1 MEPLEIMATYSRRDF
16 EQIPSAIHKDP
27 PVWEADNQLHA
38 RSIVTTLPASTS
50 ITAFMSY
57 TVVTDVCEGIAD
69 CIPVCPVEC
78 MYWADGKTNAK
89 GCKYVWIDDS
99 ICIRCGACLSV
110 CPIEGAILDEW
121 HPELQKG
128 NTTQDKVVLSSD
140 LDLST
145 VSKDRLALAIRELID
160 EPDTGVQ
167 CERLRKLH
175 LSSLQRLPIDERKD
189 YMLTLFDAVG
199 ALPGS
204 TYHLQREW
212 WARLPEPVAEPHE
225 EDASPLR
232 DHLSRRLPIVQLT
245 RIVFASGGSR
255 LQAGLRLAARY
266 PEAVRVVARNTA
278 DLRDNATVDAIT
290 TAAKAFMQV
299 GSLLSAIDA
308 ASAELTAIPATNRRA
323 LPRMLAVLGL
333 VDRTDENSVAGLI
346 KYSQVIRY
354 SHRRGNSDAKASSWL
369 AQSIVDAMKDQ
380 RLYDPE

>member
-1 MEPLEIMATYSRRDF
+1 
-16 EQIPSAIHKDP
+16 
-27 PVWEADNQLHA
+27 
-38 RSIVTTLPASTS
+38 
-50 ITAFMSY
+50 MSY

-78 MYWADGKTNAK
+78 MHWADGKRNAK
-89 GCKYVWIDDS
+89 GCKYVWIDNS

-128 NTTQDKVVLSSD
+128 HATPDKVVLSSD

-145 VSKDRLALAIRELID
+145 VSKDLLALAVREPVN
-160 EPDTGVQ
+160 EPDVLRQRETLR
-167 CERLRKLH
+167 RLR
-175 LSSLQRLPIDERKD
+175 LSSLERLPINERKD

-199 ALPGS
+199 TLRGN
-204 TYHLQREW
+204 TYYLQREW
-212 WARLPEPVAEPHE
+212 WARLPEPVAEPHV
-225 EDASPLR
+225 EDPSPLR

-245 RIVFASGGSR
+245 RIVFASGASR
-255 LQAGLRLAARY
+255 LRAGSQLAARY

-278 DLRDNATVDAIT
+278 DLHDNATVDAIT
-290 TAAKAFMQV
+290 NAAKAFMQV

-308 ASAELTAIPATNRRA
+308 ASSELAAIPATNRRA

-333 VDRTDENSVAGLI
+333 ANPTDENSVPGLI

-354 SHRRGNSDAKASSWL
+354 SQRRGNSDAKASSWL
-369 AQSIVDAMKDQ
+369 AQSIAAEVKDP
-380 RLYDPE
+380 RLIQ